1 MSVLIKTIINEHS
14 LDNHYVQMYKL
25 INDNDDNNDN
35 NNDKYVCLIYSV
47 PEEEYWLNV
56 TDYNTKLEKIIYLK
70 SDGNIQ
76 VSIDEK
82 CNKELYK
89 TIIKTHKK
97 YIDFGLNSENK
108 ISFWKWS
115 NNKMNNN
122 TKYCAKELTKEQI
135 NDSIIDQFI
144 ECLFLD
150 EYNTKEKNNKCII
163 L

>member
-25 INDNDDNNDN
+25 IDDNNN

-47 PEEEYWLNV
+47 SEEEYWLNI
-56 TDYNTKLEKIIYLK
+56 TDHNTKLEKIIYLK

-76 VSIDEK
+76 VSIDNK

-89 TIIKTHKK
+89 TIINTHKK

-122 TKYCAKELTKEQI
+122 VKYCAKELTKEQI
-135 NDSIIDQFI
+135 NDPIIDQFT
-144 ECLFLD
+144 ECLFL
-150 EYNTKEKNNKCII
+150 EELNTKEKSNKCVI